1 MLIISALFTF
11 LLPIQVHPHQGQL
24 AFPQSLWAVQAIIDT
39 TKIIGIGN
47 YNYRKIPENF
57 NPELFVRQPN
67 PDDKP
72 MHRRKQFIQE
82 YVNNSTTT
90 IKTY

>member
-1 MLIISALFTF
+1 MFIISVLVTF
-11 LLPIQVHPHQGQL
+11 LLPIQVHPHHGRL
-24 AFPQSLWAVQAIIDT
+24 AFPQSLWAVQTIIDT

-82 YVNNSTTT
+82 YVNQTAAPMSR
-90 IKTY
+90 

>member
-1 MLIISALFTF
+1 MISLFVTF
-11 LLPIQVHPHQGQL
+11 LLPMQVHPHQTTGWNYE
-24 AFPQSLWAVQAIIDT
+24 WAVQAVMDA

-47 YNYRKIPENF
+47 YNYRKLPENF

-72 MHRRKQFIQE
+72 MNRRKQFIQE
-82 YVNNSTTT
+82 YVKQTATSVM
-90 IKTY
+90 TY